1 MVDYLESL
9 ERLAMPD
16 DLHIKECKKLGIGL
30 TEDYEVVE
38 QALHRLESIDNANS
52 SEALEILDDF
62 KNGLVNKEI
71 GMVMFQQ
78 YWFFTQIEKVK
89 QALLKAQEQELH
101 NGGRLPNKEILS
113 LKQCVE
119 QCKDKPILYISET
132 YGNKYIVPQKELDD
146 LTKEKELSKGQMK
159 YLTEVVSEFQKIVR
173 IIKPSLRLV
182 GNCLQAKAP
191 FVDDYHPWVFIKE
204 ITDEEELKLLKEMLE

>member
-1 MVDYLESL
+1 MSKELETL
-9 ERLAMPD
+9 EKL
-16 DLHIKECKKLGIGL
+16 KEHLKYERIDNLSN
-30 TEDYEVVE
+30 TEYYDILN
-38 QALHRLESIDNANS
+38 QALHRLESIDNAEP
-52 SEALEILDDF
+52 SEALECLE
-62 KNGLVNKEI
+62 EI
-71 GMVMFQQ
+71 GFAPLNECCGSP
-78 YWFFTQIEKVK
+78 YTRISNEYEEDYNTIK

-113 LKQCVE
+113 LKQCIE

-191 FVDDYHPWVFIKE
+191 FVDDDHPWVFIKE
-204 ITDEEELKLLKEMLE
+204 ITDEEELKLIKRMLE